1 VRRAAATI
9 CSLLLAGVLLAGGTL
24 AALPGESAAQKLT
37 AGEQVWGTI
46 SRAVAMVRD
55 AFRIVTGRDGERQP
69 EISKPASST
78 KNTAKAASFVP
89 HPKQAA
95 PAAGGKSVDRKLG
108 AGEGNVNARDKTAR
122 ALEQAIFQELNR
134 VRREHKLPEFRANE
148 QIAEMARLKSIEIL
162 ESGIVTHDSSKY
174 GYAVD
179 MYKKAGLPMAA
190 GSEVAFET
198 RRHIE
203 DAENLASIVV
213 EGWLDS
219 PAHRRQIL
227 HPVFEEVGVGVAWV
241 PKPVWLQRIDTGEQA
256 EMRVSVNALLY
267 TPLENPPEG
276 PAYSDFPSIKDI
288 IKGPGGG

>member
-1 VRRAAATI
+1 MRRAAVTI
-9 CSLLLAGVLLAGGTL
+9 CSLAFAGVLLAGGTL

-46 SRAVAMVRD
+46 SKAAAMVRD
-55 AFRIVTGRDGERQP
+55 AIRIVTGRDGERQP

-89 HPKQAA
+89 HPKHAA
-95 PAAGGKSVDRKLG
+95 PAADGKSVDRKLG

-122 ALEQAIFQELNR
+122 ALEQAVFRELNR
-134 VRREHKLPEFRANE
+134 VRRDHKLPEFRANE

-162 ESGIVTHDSSKY
+162 ETGIVTHDSPKY

-179 MYKKAGLPMAA
+179 MYKKARLPMGA
-190 GSEVAFET
+190 GGGVMSAIRHPADDVEFVATEMVKGLLEST
-198 RRHIE
+198 
-203 DAENLASIVV
+203 
-213 EGWLDS
+213 
-219 PAHRRQIL
+219 PHRQQIL
-227 HPVFEEVGVGVAWV
+227 DPVFQEVGVGVAWV
-241 PKPVWLQRIDTGEQA
+241 SKPVPFIDAYTGKQH
-256 EMRVSVNALLY
+256 EMTVCMNALLY